1 MIYGPSGYVKIANWK
16 IAVEIVVLPMKH
28 GVFPVRYV
36 KLPEGTHINL
46 CDTTEREEMDQWR
59 QQKGDMMKPNWG

>member
-36 KLPEGTHINL
+36 KLPEGTHIHIKL
-46 CDTTEREEMDQWR
+46 CDTTEREEMDQEGSK
-59 QQKGDMMKPNWG
+59 KGI